1 MLDFEEYT
9 GGEVMKAAV
18 QLIRGSMGRLF
29 YIVLSFFPLYLLGIL
44 SMGIGLL
51 WIYPYKEAVFAN
63 FYLDLIKKKVATDS
77 DNRCPVFYPLFLI
90 LYSAS
95 FSLLLIHFR

>member
-1 MLDFEEYT
+1 MIHWFIFSY
-9 GGEVMKAAV
+9 
-18 QLIRGSMGRLF
+18 
-29 YIVLSFFPLYLLGIL
+29 
-44 SMGIGLL
+44 
-51 WIYPYKEAVFAN
+51 
-63 FYLDLIKKKVATDS
+63 ATQQQDS